1 MKTPSKMLIAVIAV
15 FALTAFVAFSSGPSR
30 EDFEPVTV
38 TVHTGDTPWTIAER
52 YCPDSMDIRDYLR
65 LCAAEIR
72 SLAREVNSSHFS
84 LASVADRI
92 ASA

>member
-65 LCAAEIR
+65 LCAAENGLDNWDVIR
-72 SLAREVNSSHFS
+72 PGETYTFLE
-84 LASVADRI
+84 I
-92 ASA
+92 K